1 MATFSKQ
8 DFDAAS
14 YLTYRPS
21 YNKTAYKQIV
31 EEHKGSFITA
41 VDLGCGPGTV
51 AFELSPYFENVI
63 GIDPSKSMLSVAEKN
78 TKEKGL
84 NNLTFKQ
91 GYGEA
96 LPLEDN
102 SVDVITVAQ
111 ALHWFDPEPFIKEVI
126 RVLKKDGTL
135 ITFGYQFGK
144 LLNLGDAYKDVL
156 SQLADIDYN
165 GPLGPYYEKNR
176 PIATAG
182 FISWLPPFQQ
192 HFHSVIHRSYPVPL
206 TEHSLLQQSPWMDDS
221 LLTLRQFI
229 GYIKTFSAY
238 KNWLDDYHLKH
249 PEEKDKQVDVYDT
262 FLKDKL
268 PPGITMD
275 TELLMQWPHS
285 IFIVSNPKN

>member
-1 MATFSKQ
+1 
-8 DFDAAS
+8 
-14 YLTYRPS
+14 
-21 YNKTAYKQIV
+21 
-31 EEHKGSFITA
+31 
-41 VDLGCGPGTV
+41 
-51 AFELSPYFENVI
+51 
-63 GIDPSKSMLSVAEKN
+63 MLSVAEKN
-78 TKEKGL
+78 AKEKGL
-84 NNLTFKQ
+84 KNLTFKQ

-111 ALHWFDPEPFIKEVI
+111 ALHWFDPELFIKEVI

-135 ITFGYQFGK
+135 ICFGYMFGK
-144 LLNLGDAYKDVL
+144 ILNLGDQYKDVL
-156 SQLADIDYN
+156 SQIADIDYN
-165 GPLGPYYEKNR
+165 GVLGPYYEKNR

-182 FISWLPPFQQ
+182 FIAWLSPFQH

-206 TEHSLLQQSPWMDDS
+206 TDQSLLQQSPWMDDS

-249 PEEKDKQVDVYDT
+249 PEEKDKEVDVFDT

-268 PPGITMD
+268 PSEITLD
-275 TELLMQWPHS
+275 SELLMQWPHS